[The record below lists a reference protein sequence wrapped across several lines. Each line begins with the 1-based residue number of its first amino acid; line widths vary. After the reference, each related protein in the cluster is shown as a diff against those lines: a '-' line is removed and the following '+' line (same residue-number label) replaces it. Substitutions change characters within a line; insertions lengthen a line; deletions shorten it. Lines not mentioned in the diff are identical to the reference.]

1 MVQIITGVK
10 LETKD
15 FTSLVQLVKS
25 KKILHEGGKN
35 SKGAL
40 QKGLPV
46 TSLTELLHQGGMDI
60 VGTPRDTAWIWKGHH
75 EYG

>member
-10 LETKD
+10 LETKE

-25 KKILHEGGKN
+25 KKILHVGGEN

-40 QKGLPV
+40 QKGMPV
-46 TSLTELLHQGGMDI
+46 TSLTDSSSIRE
-60 VGTPRDTAWIWKGHH
+60 AWI
-75 EYG
+75 